1 MFSLRSVLLQVGQAD
16 LLRGSFLS
24 NAICEAHAAKAILH
38 SLRSCFFEKQ
48 KHRCVARRHSLNTVV
63 CEQKSK
69 SKSKSSNQ
77 GE

>member
-1 MFSLRSVLLQVGQAD
+1 MKTALCFRYAQTLLQVGQAD

-24 NAICEAHAAKAILH
+24 DAIYEACAAKAILH

-63 CEQKSK
+63 CEQKRAK
-69 SKSKSSNQ
+69 AKA
-77 GE
+77 